1 MSALFLQLILDAL
14 GQGFYSFTSSRTVG
28 DPVGGGLNL
37 GLAIH
42 ASLGA
47 LNVILELHV
56 EVSAKATHMSF
67 DDKGI
72 KLDSHSMSVVEN
84 KGLQAIKRS

>member
-42 ASLGA
+42 ASLGS
-47 LNVILELHV
+47 LNMAIP
-56 EVSAKATHMSF
+56 
-67 DDKGI
+67 
-72 KLDSHSMSVVEN
+72 VVEFSK
-84 KGLQAIKRS
+84 KGYKIRKVFG

>member
-1 MSALFLQLILDAL
+1 MSALLLQLILDAL

-37 GLAIH
+37 GIAVH

-47 LNVILELHV
+47 LNVVLELKKILDP
-56 EVSAKATHMSF
+56 AMFSF
-67 DDKGI
+67 
-72 KLDSHSMSVVEN
+72 SF
-84 KGLQAIKRS
+84 GLLVARLKDPR